1 MLSKGALEIKPLK
14 KKLFLLAAK
23 VLGLFKNLVWHA
35 STEIEEKEII
45 NVFGPDVKIQLA
57 IDLAPSAS
65 ANHPIKIKI
74 VNEADFFYLGRIS
87 PVKNLLK
94 CITMLSH
101 IKDPYRINFHIFGPV
116 EDELYW
122 ESCQAEVKKCGN
134 NINTEYR
141 GPVNHEELTGLL
153 SHYHFLLLLTEN
165 ENYGHAIIES
175 MALGCPVIISNRTPW
190 RNLENMKAGWDLEL
204 NDTTSI
210 VNRIQ
215 SATAMDQLTY
225 ESWSAGAYN
234 MAQRV
239 INNEKSVEDNKA
251 LFR

>member
-1 MLSKGALEIKPLK
+1 MYSFYFTKLPLMAVRNLRLPTKLVLGPRGMLSKGALEIKPLK

-65 ANHPIKIKI
+65 ANHPIKIKT

-101 IKDPYRINFHIFGPV
+101 IKDPYRI
-116 EDELYW
+116 
-122 ESCQAEVKKCGN
+122 
-134 NINTEYR
+134 
-141 GPVNHEELTGLL
+141 
-153 SHYHFLLLLTEN
+153 
-165 ENYGHAIIES
+165 
-175 MALGCPVIISNRTPW
+175 
-190 RNLENMKAGWDLEL
+190 
-204 NDTTSI
+204 
-210 VNRIQ
+210 
-215 SATAMDQLTY
+215 
-225 ESWSAGAYN
+225 
-234 MAQRV
+234 
-239 INNEKSVEDNKA
+239 
-251 LFR
+251 